1 MTGTS
6 IGKRRCPTGKIRYRD
21 ELDAMLA
28 LGSTAR
34 RSESNRKRRES
45 RQYHCP
51 ILQRLAPHQAGA
63 AMTGAS
69 LNGRADG

>member
-1 MTGTS
+1 MT
-6 IGKRRCPTGKIRYRD
+6 RRLPMEVPCPTGKIRYRD

-51 ILQRLAPHQAGA
+51 ICKGWHLTKQVR
-63 AMTGAS
+63 
-69 LNGRADG
+69 R

>member
-45 RQYHCP
+45 RQY
-51 ILQRLAPHQAGA
+51 GA